1 MARSRR
7 TGASRPSGSSTA
19 SKASSSKTP
28 ATTTAKPS
36 TTTSTAKPATTTP
49 ATTTPKNPTTTSA
62 QAPPA
67 TTGGIGSGIGNFV
80 SNMAAATAGSVIGHT
95 IAHSIFGGS
104 SQTNNEVE
112 KAPEQNAVAPA
123 EEIPTEKNANNP
135 CFTEYQ
141 AYSKCI
147 QSNQDTYKCQWA
159 IDLLKECRI
168 QSSQNGFRV

>member
-62 QAPPA
+62 QAPPPA

-104 SQTNNEVE
+104 SHPNNEVE
-112 KAPEQNAVAPA
+112 KAEQNAVAPA